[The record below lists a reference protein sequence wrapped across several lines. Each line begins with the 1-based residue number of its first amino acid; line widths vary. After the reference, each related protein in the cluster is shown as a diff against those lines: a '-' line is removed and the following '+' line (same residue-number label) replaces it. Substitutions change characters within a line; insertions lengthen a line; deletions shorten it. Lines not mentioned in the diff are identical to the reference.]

1 MRGARQLADEQ
12 EVRRRRRE
20 RERDRERDRTFL
32 LFQPPL
38 ISTLGRKIKLTS
50 FDLLF
55 GQHASVLVSCALY
68 GVARSTGRSVRF
80 RVAERAAATAAPHAE
95 PGVFGADAAELEPP
109 SAAAGPRG
117 VRGEARELYNG
128 PFLDKARDLLEALM
142 PPIAVAEREER
153 VVEETAVE
161 EEGGGGE
168 RLAAE
173 LGMPKQQQQ
182 QQQRRSSV
190 GVGVGRGRREGGIEE
205 DAEGPVAAAAA
216 PSEKNELGTKPR
228 GNASAGAAAPPP
240 PPPPLRRVPL
250 SAMTAA
256 DVERRELAARRLERG
271 GVSVAFTPNSKVRYD
286 HGSRGGGGAG
296 GGAGGGGGGGDGGG
310 AGGGAGGGGG
320 GAKASAGGKRKA
332 APAAAAGGG
341 GGAAS
346 KKGGMTPMRG

>member
-1 MRGARQLADEQ
+1 M
-12 EVRRRRRE
+12 
-20 RERDRERDRTFL
+20 
-32 LFQPPL
+32 
-38 ISTLGRKIKLTS
+38 
-50 FDLLF
+50 
-55 GQHASVLVSCALY
+55 LVSCALY

-182 QQQRRSSV
+182 QQQQRRSSV

-205 DAEGPVAAAAA
+205 EAEGPVAAAAA
-216 PSEKNELGTKPR
+216 PSSEKNELGTKPR
-228 GNASAGAAAPPP
+228 GNASAGADAPPP

-296 GGAGGGGGGGDGGG
+296 GGAGGGGGGG
-310 AGGGAGGGGG
+310 
-320 GAKASAGGKRKA
+320 AKASAGGKRKA